1 MNSRNHKINVAIVG
15 IGNCASSLV
24 QGIHYYTLHPDS
36 PGLMHAD
43 LAGYR
48 PENIRVVAAFDI
60 DKRKVGLPL
69 HEAVYAKP
77 NCTKRLAD
85 SLPESDVIVRMGHLL
100 DGVSDHMSAYPE
112 DQTFSVSNEAPE
124 DIIETLVQSG
134 AHMLV
139 NYLPVGSEQATA
151 FYAECALRAGIA
163 FVNCIPVFIGSDPEW
178 DLKFKKA
185 GLPLIGDDIKA
196 QVGATIVHRMLTK
209 LFEDRGVELN
219 RTYQL
224 NVGGNTDF
232 LNMKNHQRLSS
243 KKISKTEAVQSQLQI
258 PLEEDQ
264 IHIGPSDYIPFLQ
277 DQKICYLQ
285 MEGTQ
290 FGGASMKI
298 DLKLVVE
305 DSPNSAGVM
314 MDVIRGC
321 KVALD
326 RGMAGAIHAISAYTM
341 KHPPRQMADDAARD
355 ALEAFIQGK

>member
-1 MNSRNHKINVAIVG
+1 MNSNINIAIVG

-36 PGLMHAD
+36 TGLMHVD
-43 LAGYR
+43 FAGYR
-48 PENIRVVAAFDI
+48 PANIRVVAAFDV

-69 HEAVYAKP
+69 HEAVFAKP
-77 NCTKRLAD
+77 NCTKRLIE
-85 SLPESDVIVRMGHLL
+85 SLPESDVIVRMGHVL

-112 DQTFSVSNEAPE
+112 DRTFSLSGEPPADVI
-124 DIIETLVQSG
+124 DTLIRSG

-139 NYLPVGSEQATA
+139 NYLPVGSDQATA

-178 DLKFKKA
+178 DSKFSKA

-209 LFEDRGVELN
+209 LFQDRGVELN

-232 LNMKNHQRLSS
+232 LNMKNQQRLSS
-243 KKISKTEAVQSQLQI
+243 KKVSKTEAVQSQLQV
-258 PLEEDQ
+258 PLAEDH
-264 IHIGPSDYIPFLQ
+264 IHIGPSDYIPYLQ
-277 DQKICYLQ
+277 DQKMCYIQ

-290 FGGASMKI
+290 FGGVAMKL
-298 DLKLVVE
+298 DLKLTVE

-326 RGMAGAIHAISAYTM
+326 RGMAGAIHAVSAYTM
-341 KHPPRQMADDAARD
+341 KHPPRQMADDEARN
-355 ALEAFIQGK
+355 ALEAFMQG